1 MDNRHRPRNP
11 RYVEKIST
19 RKAATERPGLS
30 AAVGYLRAGDT
41 LVVWKLD
48 RLGRSVK
55 DVLAIADDLHARGI
69 GVRIL
74 TGKLSGSYSPAG
86 EGKFF
91 STMMAAF
98 AELER
103 DIIDERTM
111 AGLAAAKAQGRTGGR
126 PTVMDA
132 DKLAAARA
140 RRARGE
146 SPATIAKALGVSRAS
161 IYRHLAAES
170 E

>member
-1 MDNRHRPRNP
+1 MGNRHRPRNP
-11 RYVEKIST
+11 RYVGKIGI
-19 RKAATERPGLS
+19 RNAAECPALS
-30 AAVGYLRAGDT
+30 AALDYLRAGDT
-41 LVVWKLD
+41 LVVRKLD
-48 RLGRSVK
+48 RLGRLVK
-55 DVLAIADDLHARGI
+55 DVLRIADDLHARCI

-74 TGKLSGSYSPAG
+74 TGRYSPAG

-91 STMMAAF
+91 TMMAVF

-103 DIIDERTM
+103 DISTSAPWPAWPRRRPR
-111 AGLAAAKAQGRTGGR
+111 AALAAA